1 MPSSSAVEHPA
12 HNRMADSSILSW
24 ATLVRFVQLVR
35 TPVLYSGNGSSSLHR
50 IPFALVAQLAE
61 HWFCKPAVGG
71 STPLLGSFAGVAQ
84 LVERVIGND
93 EVISPKLI
101 ISFRWRSSTVERL
114 IRNQD
119 AWRFKSSRQLFSC
132 AYCPLVAPAGFCCA

>member
-50 IPFALVAQLAE
+50 IPFASVAQLAE
-61 HWFCKPAVGG
+61 RALRKGDVAG
-71 STPLLGSFAGVAQ
+71 SMPVRGLFARVVQLAECVLGK
-84 LVERVIGND
+84 D
-93 EVISPKLI
+93 EVAGSSPAA
-101 ISFRWRSSTVERL
+101 RSL
-114 IRNQD
+114 
-119 AWRFKSSRQLFSC
+119 
-132 AYCPLVAPAGFCCA
+132 LV